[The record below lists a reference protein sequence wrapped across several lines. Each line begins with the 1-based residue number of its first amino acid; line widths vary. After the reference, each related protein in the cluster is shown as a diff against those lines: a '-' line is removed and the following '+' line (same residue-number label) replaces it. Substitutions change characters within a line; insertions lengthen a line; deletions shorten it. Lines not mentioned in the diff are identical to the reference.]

1 MDFSTAV
8 VTTFLIS
15 MGDSG
20 ISYDSII
27 NDTQSKYCTDCNFN
41 SQLDKEYSNLYTEL
55 FSYKELQNNWDGYEG
70 IRPSDEIISTTK
82 KFIDILKDNKVLK
95 PKIMVSGSGE
105 IGLFWKNQN
114 RYIEVDFDEADCLSF
129 FYKMDGVVYG
139 EDDVTINHIPKKL
152 HNAFN
157 SLTSHSST
165 KSKNNSIISDVDST
179 NSTIFLT

>member
-20 ISYDSII
+20 ISYNSII

-41 SQLDKEYSNLYTEL
+41 SQLDNEYSNLYIEL

-70 IRPSDEIISTTK
+70 IKPSDEIISTTK
-82 KFIDILKDNKVLK
+82 KFIDILKHNKILK
-95 PKIMVSGSGE
+95 PKIMVSGNGE
-105 IGLFWKNQN
+105 IGLFWKNQDK
-114 RYIEVDFDEADCLSF
+114 YIEVDFDEAEYLSF
-129 FYKMDGVVYG
+129 FYKMNGIIYG
-139 EDDVTINHIPKKL
+139 EDDVTVNRIPEKL

-157 SLTSHSST
+157 SLRTNSST
-165 KSKNNSIISDVDST
+165 NP
-179 NSTIFLT
+179 TIFLT